1 MSDKASGNGTEGRR
15 DDDQELEST
24 NTPEGEE
31 LSIDP
36 ESGDQLDLTDRW
48 WDDSDSEEREG
59 KGNRKVTP
67 EERAAAEAEKA
78 KAAEEAEEAAEK
90 KKESNEDSEEKAEDI
105 EEAGAEQADELAEQ
119 REDEDS
125 GEESESE
132 GSDESEGEPEETEK
146 DSEEELKEE
155 EGPVDVGALIKKPE
169 PVDGLDEILGEKE
182 DEEDSEDSDE
192 EESSKEPM
200 PWEKEDE
207 DEEPSSEEDS
217 SDDKEVESQE
227 DDESAKE
234 NAESSEDKAKVKDE
248 PNKKAAPAL
257 KVPQPAKTKKADEKP
272 AEETE
277 ETEET
282 EATDQK
288 PEKSSGE
295 KKKDKETLKVD
306 LKDVA
311 TLKVEPEE
319 KDKGKEDKDESP
331 DLGLGEVIANPPP
344 VQRVEAPKKK
354 KAGCWTV
361 FATLFFILT
370 LLVLLAVAVVGYIGW
385 TKLGVLESEI
395 TMKAQAELEKRGIY
409 VDYEGWEYQFPRGLV
424 LKGVTLFQSEARQ
437 VPQVKLSD
445 LGINIDII
453 GLIKD
458 RTSVDAAEIS
468 FQDSTLS
475 FFQDGNPVAQI
486 EEIDAEV
493 LASPDK
499 VDLERFDGRFGGLLV
514 RASGDVA
521 IPASDSAGGEGA
533 AVASESEAFVLP
545 LDFAMMEK
553 IRPWL
558 DVQANGKPPVL
569 DVKFSSDGSAESLV
583 LGGSL
588 NGSDFV
594 WHGVPLK
601 RASATFSYDAPDNS
615 LDVYSFQIG
624 HGEGTLSGGASLNL
638 DSKVLELENTE
649 SNVDLIAL
657 LSSFDAGM
665 ADKLKSVA
673 VRDAPVIE
681 LSGSIPLED
690 LVNSEIEVSY
700 DHLLGIV
707 YTKDSRE
714 LPVSRIKSSIKLSG
728 GVLTVEDTTGRLLDG
743 DLAVGVT
750 VRLAADN
757 YPFSVSTFTLTGLP
771 LSLVA
776 KYFEMDSLGIDG
788 DVDFEFRGSGSADLA
803 NVRGGGSILIK
814 EAKLTAFPVIG
825 KIQNFLGKVIPAF
838 GVRKG
843 DALSGSYI
851 VESGI
856 LLTNDL
862 TITQVGATV
871 VVNGSV
877 KLKPQTTEFTA
888 TASMD
893 PTVIT
898 GTVLEGKQIVITGEG
913 PLKEPEIKLKNFP
926 VEFAAEELSSMLGT
940 SPETLDQLKGLI
952 EGEEDVAKMIS
963 EQLQEVVGDEN
974 ATPEIQGLIN
984 GILGNMPPLNP
995 VPVEEG
1001 EASAT
1006 EAPETPET
1014 PEAPVVPEAAPETP
1028 APPAAVPFRAT
1039 PVEE

>member
-48 WDDSDSEEREG
+48 WDDSDSDEREG

-90 KKESNEDSEEKAEDI
+90 EKESDEDSEEKAEDI
-105 EEAGAEQADELAEQ
+105 EEAGAEQADELAEEK
-119 REDEDS
+119 EDEDS
-125 GEESESE
+125 GEESDSEESE
-132 GSDESEGEPEETEK
+132 ESEEESSEESEEEPEETEK
-146 DSEEELKEE
+146 DSEEELEEE

-169 PVDGLDEILGEKE
+169 PVDGLDEILGEKK

-192 EESSKEPM
+192 EEASKEPM

-217 SDDKEVESQE
+217 SDDKEDESQE
-227 DDESAKE
+227 DDESVE
-234 NAESSEDKAKVKDE
+234 EDAESSEDKAKVKDE
-248 PNKKAAPAL
+248 PKKKAAPAL
-257 KVPQPAKTKKADEKP
+257 KVPKPAKTKKADEKP
-272 AEETE
+272 AEES
-277 ETEET
+277 
-282 EATDQK
+282 EATDEK
-288 PEKSSGE
+288 PEKSSGKKK

-319 KDKGKEDKDESP
+319 KDKGQEDKDESP

-493 LASPDK
+493 LASPGK
-499 VDLERFDGRFGGLLV
+499 VNLERFDGRFGGLLV

-601 RASATFSYDAPDNS
+601 RASATFSYDAPANS

-624 HGEGTLSGGASLNL
+624 HGEGTLSGVASLNL

-673 VRDAPVIE
+673 VRDAPMIE

-690 LVNSEIEVSY
+690 VVNSEVEVSY

-728 GVLTVEDTTGRLLDG
+728 GVLTVEDTTGRVLDG
-743 DLAVGVT
+743 DLAVGGT

-757 YPFSVSTFTLTGLP
+757 YPFSVSTFTLTDLP
-771 LSLVA
+771 LSSVA
-776 KYFEMDSLGIDG
+776 KYFEMDSLGMDG

-803 NVRGGGSILIK
+803 NVRGGGSIFVK

-825 KIQNFLGKVIPAF
+825 KIQDFLGKVIPAF

-856 LLTNDL
+856 LLTNNL
-862 TITQVGATV
+862 TITQVGAKV

-877 KLKPQTTEFTA
+877 KLKPQTTDFTA

-984 GILGNMPPLNP
+984 GILGNMPPLP
-995 VPVEEG
+995 APGEG
-1001 EASAT
+1001 G
-1006 EAPETPET
+1006 ETPAAETSET
-1014 PEAPVVPEAAPETP
+1014 PEAPVAPEAAPETP